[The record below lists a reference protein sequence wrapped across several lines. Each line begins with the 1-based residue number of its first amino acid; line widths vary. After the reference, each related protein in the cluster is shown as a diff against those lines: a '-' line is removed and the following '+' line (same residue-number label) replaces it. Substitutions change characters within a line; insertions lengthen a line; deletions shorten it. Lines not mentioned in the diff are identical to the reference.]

1 MSDSDSTSNTNNTTI
16 SIPIATKVEVED
28 PEAQKLFRA
37 QENIPAVCEESV
49 RLNRLLW
56 SRRSSTPSIIRT
68 VAVLTLIVIIGITTV
83 VAAISS
89 GDPSKLA
96 SAAVALNTIAQ
107 TLALN
112 SNGTSASQKPGI

>member
-1 MSDSDSTSNTNNTTI
+1 MSASDSTNNTTI

-37 QENIPAVCEESV
+37 QENIPAVCEETV
-49 RLNRLLW
+49 RSNRLLW
-56 SRRSSTPSIIRT
+56 SRSGSTPSIIRT

-96 SAAVALNTIAQ
+96 SAAVALNTLAQ

-112 SNGTSASQKPGI
+112 NGTSASQKPSI